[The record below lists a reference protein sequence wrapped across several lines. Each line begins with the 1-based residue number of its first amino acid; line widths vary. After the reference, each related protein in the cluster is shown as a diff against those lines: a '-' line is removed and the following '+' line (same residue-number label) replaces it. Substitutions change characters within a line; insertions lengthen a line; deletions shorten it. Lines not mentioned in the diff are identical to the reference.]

1 MGEYSPFSTVSSSA
15 SIKARGDGDVDRMLD
30 EIEIS
35 DVVLKFLPDDPQTNF
50 STRMVRTL
58 RLRFPKPRNCL
69 GLIDLQTATE
79 VITLFTVINKVSG
92 FYGIL
97 SLFTGNSHCPCHT
110 NLRRSNVVAADE
122 HVYLVNHRHWSMFM
136 GSQTNE
142 RSIFIVVIFVDCRKN
157 Q

>member
-1 MGEYSPFSTVSSSA
+1 MIRMRLPPTTCPVLSITITPVTSCPAILSRLVFQMTRGEYSPFSTVSSSA
-15 SIKARGDGDVDRMLD
+15 SIKAKGDGDVDRILD
-30 EIEIS
+30 GIEIS

-58 RLRFPKPRNCL
+58 QLRFPKPRNCL

-97 SLFTGNSHCPCHT
+97 SLFTGNAHCP
-110 NLRRSNVVAADE
+110 
-122 HVYLVNHRHWSMFM
+122 
-136 GSQTNE
+136 
-142 RSIFIVVIFVDCRKN
+142 
-157 Q
+157 